1 VNECGLRAS
10 SSLGGRPTSIAAS
23 DASVMA
29 GMVNDEM
36 AGMPL
41 AELPIQ

>member
-1 VNECGLRAS
+1 MWVRS
-10 SSLGGRPTSIAAS
+10 SSSPGGRPTSTAAS

-29 GMVNDEM
+29 AMVNDEV
-36 AGMPL
+36 AGMSL